1 MGSNIDHEFYLVR
14 DLKPNTSYDFRLAAR
29 NRIGWSDKGIPAHV
43 IKTREKNVPKVQV
56 TRAMKHLQQLTE
68 SGQEIIEDEN
78 NPHFDYT
85 IEDNPITWSTEGQLT
100 SKYSFI
106 SELSRGQFS
115 VVVKGVDK
123 STDKV
128 IVGKILEL
136 GGETEEQV
144 NAEYEVLRSLR
155 HEKIALLL
163 SAYKAPGSPLA
174 VFILEKLQG
183 ADVLTYLSSRHEYTE
198 NCVATIISQI
208 LDALQYLH
216 WRGYC
221 HMDLQPDNV
230 VMASVRS
237 VQIKLV
243 DMGSAQKV
251 TKMGAL
257 VPQVGH
263 PEYRAPEVLNE
274 EAAFPQTDIWT
285 VGVLMYVLF
294 SGVSPFRGEDA
305 NETRQNISFVRFR
318 FEYLFKE
325 LSQEATRFLMLVF
338 KRMPR
343 FVNYFLFF
351 LHPRKRIYIFSI
363 FFSFSKRPTAEECH
377 EHRWLVPTEFMIRKR
392 ERAVFLGNRLKNYCD
407 EYHQEKQKLATHS
420 ESLSEVFGSTRQL
433 IRSNSIQD
441 ELFTTF

>member
-1 MGSNIDHEFYLVR
+1 MLCYNLQYKEGDSIDWVDLGSNIDHEFYLVR

-29 NRIGWSDKGIPAHV
+29 NRIGWSEKGIPAHL
-43 IKTREKNVPKVQV
+43 IKTREKGVPKVQV
-56 TRAMKHLQQLTE
+56 TRAMKHLQQMTE
-68 SGQEIIEDEN
+68 SGQEIVEEDN
-78 NPHFDYT
+78 KPHFDYS
-85 IEDNPITWSTEGQLT
+85 IEDNPISWSTEGQLT

-115 VVVKGVDK
+115 VVVKGVEK
-123 STDKV
+123 ATDRV
-128 IVGKILEL
+128 IVAKIFEV
-136 GGETEEQV
+136 GSETEDQV
-144 NAEYEVLRSLR
+144 NSEFEVLRSLR
-155 HEKIALLL
+155 HEKIALLAA
-163 SAYKAPGSPLA
+163 AYKVPGSTLA

-198 NCVATIISQI
+198 NCIALIITQI

-221 HMDLQPDNV
+221 HLDIQPDNV

-257 VPQVGH
+257 VPQLGH
-263 PEYRAPEVLNE
+263 PEYRAPEILNE
-274 EAAFPQTDIWT
+274 EPAFPQTDIWM
-285 VGVLMYVLF
+285 VGVLMYVLL
-294 SGVSPFRGEDA
+294 SGVSPFRGKDA

-338 KRMPR
+338 KRTPR
-343 FVNYFLFF
+343 LVFGDFYILIREGIIFMQNVTPPPTFF
-351 LHPRKRIYIFSI
+351 LSNVHVL
-363 FFSFSKRPTAEECH
+363 RPSEPEK
-377 EHRWLVPTEFMIRKR
+377 M
-392 ERAVFLGNRLKNYCD
+392 VFANVSVCR
-407 EYHQEKQKLATHS
+407 
-420 ESLSEVFGSTRQL
+420 F
-433 IRSNSIQD
+433 
-441 ELFTTF
+441 

>member
-1 MGSNIDHEFYLVR
+1 MLCYNLQYKEGDSVDWVDLGSNIDHEFYLVR

-29 NRIGWSDKGIPAHV
+29 NGIGWSEKGIPAHL
-43 IKTREKNVPKVQV
+43 IKTREKGVPKVQV

-68 SGQEIIEDEN
+68 SGHEIVEEN
-78 NPHFDYT
+78 SKPHFDYS
-85 IEDNPITWSTEGQLT
+85 IEDNPINWSTEGQLT

-115 VVVKGVDK
+115 VVVKGVEK
-123 STDKV
+123 ATDQV
-128 IVGKILEL
+128 VVAKILEVNP
-136 GGETEEQV
+136 ETEDQV
-144 NAEYEVLRSLR
+144 NSEFEALSSLR
-155 HEKIALLL
+155 HEKIALL
-163 SAYKAPGSPLA
+163 SAAYKAPGSPLA

-198 NCVATIISQI
+198 NCVALIVTQI

-221 HMDLQPDNV
+221 HLDIQPDNV

-274 EAAFPQTDIWT
+274 EPAFPQTDIWM
-285 VGVLMYVLF
+285 VGVLVYVLL
-294 SGVSPFRGEDA
+294 SGVSPFRGKDA

-338 KRMPR
+338 KRTPR
-343 FVNYFLFF
+343 
-351 LHPRKRIYIFSI
+351 S
-363 FFSFSKRPTAEECH
+363 
-377 EHRWLVPTEFMIRKR
+377 
-392 ERAVFLGNRLKNYCD
+392 VFKN
-407 EYHQEKQKLATHS
+407 H
-420 ESLSEVFGSTRQL
+420 
-433 IRSNSIQD
+433 
-441 ELFTTF
+441 

>member
-1 MGSNIDHEFYLVR
+1 MR

-68 SGQEIIEDEN
+68 SGQEIVEDES
-78 NPHFDYT
+78 NPHFDYS
-85 IEDNPITWSTEGQLT
+85 IEDNPINWSSESQLT

-123 STDKV
+123 ATDKV
-128 IVGKILEL
+128 IVAKILEVSS
-136 GGETEEQV
+136 ETEEQV
-144 NAEYEVLRSLR
+144 NSEYEVLRSLR

-163 SAYKAPGSPLA
+163 TAYKAPGSSLA
-174 VFILEKLQG
+174 VFVMEKLQG

-221 HMDLQPDNV
+221 HMDIQPDNV

-257 VPQVGH
+257 VSQVGH

-274 EAAFPQTDIWT
+274 EAAFPQTDIWM
-285 VGVLMYVLF
+285 VGVLMYVLL
-294 SGVSPFRGEDA
+294 SGVSPFRGADV

-325 LSQEATRFLMLVF
+325 LSQEATRFLMLIF
-338 KRMPR
+338 KRTPR
-343 FVNYFLFF
+343 YVLKNIFF
-351 LHPRKRIYIFSI
+351 NNKDLYFSI
-363 FFSFSKRPTAEECH
+363 
-377 EHRWLVPTEFMIRKR
+377 
-392 ERAVFLGNRLKNYCD
+392 LG
-407 EYHQEKQKLATHS
+407 EKM
-420 ESLSEVFGSTRQL
+420 G
-433 IRSNSIQD
+433 I
-441 ELFTTF
+441 

>member
-1 MGSNIDHEFYLVR
+1 MGNNIDHEFYLVR

-29 NRIGWSDKGIPAHV
+29 NRIGWSDRGIPAHV
-43 IKTREKNVPKVQV
+43 IKTREKGVPKVQV

-68 SGQEIIEDEN
+68 SGQEIIEDESK
-78 NPHFDYT
+78 PHFDYS
-85 IEDNPITWSTEGQLT
+85 IEDSPINWSTEGQLT

-115 VVVKGVDK
+115 VVVKGVEK

-128 IVGKILEL
+128 IVGKILEISS
-136 GGETEEQV
+136 ETEEQV

-163 SAYKAPGSPLA
+163 SAYRTPESSLA

-221 HMDLQPDNV
+221 HMDIQPDNV

-257 VPQVGH
+257 VSQVGH

-274 EAAFPQTDIWT
+274 EAAFPQTDIWM
-285 VGVLMYVLF
+285 VGVLMYVLL
-294 SGVSPFRGEDA
+294 SGVSPFRGEDD

-325 LSQEATRFLMLVF
+325 LSQEATRFLMLIF
-338 KRMPR
+338 KRTPR
-343 FVNYFLFF
+343 FVLLK
-351 LHPRKRIYIFSI
+351 LHFILLLL
-363 FFSFSKRPTAEECH
+363 H
-377 EHRWLVPTEFMIRKR
+377 
-392 ERAVFLGNRLKNYCD
+392 
-407 EYHQEKQKLATHS
+407 
-420 ESLSEVFGSTRQL
+420 
-433 IRSNSIQD
+433 
-441 ELFTTF
+441 